1 MTTPKAP
8 GAPIPFALFLYAE
21 TPVHV
26 GSGSSLGAVDLPI
39 QRERMTGLPT
49 LPATGLRGALRE
61 QLQAIADSPGKEG
74 RVLDWF
80 GAPEGAGGVTLDDAK
95 LLLFPLRALRTG
107 WVWATSPMLLDRLRR
122 DLELIGLKA
131 GLPGEI
137 SKLDSG
143 HARLA
148 KSGVK
153 GTVLIEE
160 QAYTLGHEPTLVAWI
175 EIIKSGLPDT
185 AAYKP
190 FRDRLSDQV
199 VLLSDDD
206 LCELTQTAT
215 EVVTRVRIAEETHT
229 VAPGALWTEEHVPA
243 ESMFWCAGQ
252 VADHARKP
260 KPKKD
265 TPKEADEAAPV
276 DDPAA
281 DASGVG
287 KLIMSR
293 ASDQSQALSK
303 AVAALG
309 RLRIGGNQGVGR
321 GRLAITLQRAPDLK
335 RTGGGE

>member
-80 GAPEGAGGVTLDDAK
+80 GAVEGAGGVTLDDAK
-95 LLLFPLRALRTG
+95 LLLFPLRALKTG
-107 WVWATSPMLLDRLRR
+107 WVWATAPMLLDRLRR
-122 DLELIGLKA
+122 DLELTGLEVE
-131 GLPGEI
+131 LPGQIEPFA
-137 SKLDSG
+137 SG
-143 HARLA
+143 QARVA
-148 KSGVK
+148 KEGAK

-160 QAYTLGHEPTLVAWI
+160 QGYTLGHEPTLTAWI
-175 EIIKSGLPDT
+175 EIIKRGLPDT
-185 AAYKP
+185 TAYQP
-190 FRDRLSDQV
+190 FRDRLNEQL

-215 EVVTRVRIAEETHT
+215 EVVTRVRIDEKTHT
-229 VAPGALWTEEHVPA
+229 VASGALWTEEHVPA

-252 VADHARKP
+252 VAHHARKQ
-260 KPKKD
+260 KD
-265 TPKEADEAAPV
+265 PGKVTERG
-276 DDPAA
+276 AA
-281 DASGVG
+281 D
-287 KLIMSR
+287 
-293 ASDQSQALSK
+293 QSSALQK
-303 AVAALG
+303 AVGELQ

-321 GRLAITLQRAPDLK
+321 GRMALTLRSALPVE
-335 RTGGGE
+335 GGAK